1 MDTRAFLKE
10 TLNRRTDR
18 SRPVHFSGRL
28 HELDVIL
35 SRAEHAQSGSAGST
49 VVIQGAPGAGKSSL
63 LDEAARRF
71 TATGADRKAIYV
83 GTPWKRVGENL
94 VLERLAREAFAE
106 PEDSFRATQTLAKGA
121 SVSAKVAT
129 GTRSQTVATPP
140 VDLPDWVGFEN
151 RYANRTREAARTL
164 LLVDECQTF
173 EDDAGSLL
181 RALHTQNRF
190 PFLLVCGGLS
200 DTSERLATLG
210 LSRLGNDALIE
221 LGELSIDEA
230 RESAQQ
236 TLGWTLENAA
246 DPPIRHT
253 EAQIEQWADQL
264 SSESLGWPQHLASY
278 MAGAWHALS
287 ATTNL
292 ELSETNL
299 GIALDRGR
307 RLCSTYYAN
316 RLQAAKTDPRVA
328 LAVHIELADEGT
340 QAKAYDAIKNAV
352 GKLPEAARAAHEYN
366 HPGGPMD
373 CLSAMLKAGVV
384 SRSPDGI
391 HMRSPIPTMTDYLA
405 QAARQIDG
413 GPDS

>member
-49 VVIQGAPGAGKSSL
+49 VVIQGAPGAGKSAL

-71 TATGADRKAIYV
+71 EAAGADRKATYL
-83 GTPWKRVGENL
+83 GTPWKRAGESL
-94 VLERLAREAFAE
+94 VLERIAREAFAE
-106 PEDSFRATQTLAKGA
+106 PEGSFRTTRTLAKGA

-129 GTRSQTVATPP
+129 GTRSRTVATPP
-140 VDLPDWVGFEN
+140 VELPDWVGFEN
-151 RYANRTREAARTL
+151 RYASRAQEAARTL
-164 LLVDECQTF
+164 ILVDECQTF
-173 EDDAGSLL
+173 ENDAGSLL
-181 RALHTQNRF
+181 RALHTQNQF

-200 DTSERLATLG
+200 DTAERLASLG
-210 LSRLGNDALIE
+210 LSRLGNDALID
-221 LGELSIDEA
+221 LGELSIAEA
-230 RESAQQ
+230 RESALQ
-236 TLGWTLENAA
+236 TLAWTLRNAD

-253 EAQIEQWADQL
+253 ESQIERWADQL

-278 MAGAWHALS
+278 MAGAWHSLS
-287 ATTNL
+287 DTTNL
-292 ELSETNL
+292 ELSEANL
-299 GIALDRGR
+299 GIALDQGR
-307 RLCSTYYAN
+307 RLCSAYYAN

-340 QAKAYDAIKNAV
+340 QDKAYEAIKNAV

-373 CLSAMLKAGVV
+373 CLTTMLKAGVV
-384 SRSPDGI
+384 SRSAYGI

-405 QAARQIDG
+405 QAARLIDG
-413 GPDS
+413 DDGS

>member
-35 SRAEHAQSGSAGST
+35 SRAEHAQSGGAGST
-49 VVIQGAPGAGKSSL
+49 VVIQGAPGAGKSAL

-71 TATGADRKAIYV
+71 EAAGADRKAIYM
-83 GTPWKRVGENL
+83 GTPWKRAGESL

-129 GTRSQTVATPP
+129 GTRSQTVARPP

-151 RYANRTREAARTL
+151 RYADRAQEAARTL
-164 LLVDECQTF
+164 ILVDECQVF
-173 EDDAGSLL
+173 ENDAGSLL

-200 DTSERLATLG
+200 DTSERLADLG

-221 LGELSIDEA
+221 LGELAIDEA

-236 TLGWTLENAA
+236 TLGWTLKNAV

-253 EAQIEQWADQL
+253 EAQLERWADQL
-264 SSESLGWPQHLASY
+264 SSGSLGWPQHLASFVT
-278 MAGAWHALS
+278 GAWHSLS
-287 ATTNL
+287 ETTNL
-292 ELSETNL
+292 ELSDANL
-299 GIALDRGR
+299 AIALEQGR
-307 RLCSTYYAN
+307 RLAAAYYAN

-328 LAVHIELADEGT
+328 LAVHLALADEGT
-340 QAKAYDAIKNAV
+340 QDKAYETIKHAV

-373 CLSAMLKAGVV
+373 CLTAMLKAGVLA
-384 SRSPDGI
+384 RSPDGI
-391 HMRSPIPTMTDYLA
+391 HMRSPIPTMTEYLA
-405 QAARQIDG
+405 QTARRV
-413 GPDS
+413 DST